1 MRALCL
7 ATLALL
13 ASCGGAPRPTP
24 AGIKVVAQPA
34 DARVYVDDR
43 FVASARVL
51 AVRPHE
57 LPAGVH
63 RITIEAPGFFPHDI
77 ETELPPGVSTIEISL
92 RPVPP

>member
-1 MRALCL
+1 MRYAQAVLFL
-7 ATLALL
+7 LL
-13 ASCGGAPRPTP
+13 ASCGGEPRPTP
-24 AGIKVVAQPA
+24 AGLKVIAQPA

-51 AVRPHE
+51 AQRAHS

-63 RITIEAPGFFPHDI
+63 RITVSAPGYFPYEL

-92 RPVPP
+92 RPVSP